1 LKNKKVVLGDIL
13 LSVIRIWEKLY
24 SPSNLI
30 EASFRVIY
38 NIIYNIISF
47 ITE

>member
-1 LKNKKVVLGDIL
+1 MKNKKVVLGGDIL

-30 EASFRVIY
+30 EANFRVIY
-38 NIIYNIISF
+38 NIHV
-47 ITE
+47 